1 MDKETMAARF
11 GYIQLVDHIG
21 RIREDAGNSDGM
33 DRRAL
38 MERLCREMAVDEAT
52 LLERGFDKAYRRIV
66 EGV

>member
-21 RIREDAGNSDGM
+21 RAREEAQNADDL

-38 MERLCREMAVDEAT
+38 MERLCRELDVDEAT

>member
-1 MDKETMAARF
+1 MDKETLGARF

-21 RIREDAGNSDGM
+21 RAREEAQDAADL
-33 DRRAL
+33 DRRVL
-38 MERLCREMAVDEAT
+38 MERLCRELEVDEAT

>member
-1 MDKETMAARF
+1 MDKEALAARF

-21 RIREDAGNSDGM
+21 RLREEAGNPDAM

-38 MERLCREMAVDEAT
+38 IERLCQEMEVDEAT
-52 LLERGFDKAYRRIV
+52 LLERGFDKAYRRII

>member
-1 MDKETMAARF
+1 MDKETLAARF

-21 RIREDAGNSDGM
+21 QARDEMQNADEL
-33 DRRAL
+33 DRRVL
-38 MERLCREMAVDEAT
+38 IERLCRELNVDEAT